1 MGRANLSGR
10 ANSLKLL
17 HCSICA
23 PLGEAGDLLAYPRAA
38 EERMASDAIN
48 RLLVVD
54 DEAAQVEALC
64 RTLED
69 EGYSVTG
76 FTGTGPALAALR
88 GGSFDIV
95 LTDLT
100 MPGMD
105 GVAFLNAAREI
116 DPRLAG

>member
-1 MGRANLSGR
+1 MD
-10 ANSLKLL
+10 
-17 HCSICA
+17 
-23 PLGEAGDLLAYPRAA
+23 GE
-38 EERMASDAIN
+38 AIN

-69 EGYSVTG
+69 EGYTIKG
-76 FTGTGPALAALR
+76 FTATSAALEALR
-88 GGSFDIV
+88 SGSFDIV

-105 GVAFLNAAREI
+105 GIAPQCCTGDRSRHRGHRHDRSRHHRDGRGGDEGRCT
-116 DPRLAG
+116 RLHP